1 MAPQPLFTP
10 QMQANGPSR
19 HSLVFNATI
28 DISRIF
34 LDVTDTSRYLHGV
47 CVHGSNGGVVA
58 AHEDG
63 RPSLPHQK
71 WAQKPFT
78 RLTFRKQ

>member
-1 MAPQPLFTP
+1 MALQPLTTP

-19 HSLVFNATI
+19 HSLLF
-28 DISRIF
+28 ISIINISWIF
-34 LDVTDTSRYLHGV
+34 LHVTDTSRYLHEV
-47 CVHGSNGGVVA
+47 CVHGSNGGAVA
-58 AHEDG
+58 ANEDG